1 MPALLTEKET
11 MKPLI
16 FGPRSIVAWQQHAKT
31 QTRRLVRPQPLEGY
45 GYVVEQSER
54 GLWTA
59 VATIETYWRAEDQL
73 RQPYAVGDICWIRE
87 ALKRGR
93 FGYIIYAA
101 NPLDYLREEDEG
113 LARQWPWKRDKL
125 PAMFMPRWA
134 CRYYAKVASV
144 RAERLRDMSHADGVA
159 EGTLVGLTFKNFA
172 PTATWYPGKTRQLYL
187 EWWDSLHRKPGTRSR
202 DNPWVWVYGLEVV
215 DASTD

>member
-1 MPALLTEKET
+1 MPKAAT

-16 FGPRSIVAWQQHAKT
+16 FGPRSILAWQQHAKS
-31 QTRRLVRPQPLEGY
+31 QTRRLVRPQPAEGLSII
-45 GYVVEQSER
+45 QSEE
-54 GLWTA
+54 GVW
-59 VATIETYWRAEDQL
+59 VAQDETLFEL
-73 RQPYAVGDICWIRE
+73 VEQPYAVGDVLWIRE
-87 ALKRGR
+87 ALRRFREPPDLGNGSFAVYDIDGR
-93 FGYIIYAA
+93 VPSPDG
-101 NPLDYLREEDEG
+101 PQCE
-113 LARQWPWKRDKL
+113 WTWKRDKL

-202 DNPWVWVYGLEVV
+202 DNPWVWVYGLEAL
-215 DASTD
+215 DAKTE